1 MKDKFE
7 NISKKE
13 ARKLFK
19 TGIITEEELF
29 QIQKERTREYQKEYS
44 KTHRQQKIETKRR
57 YYEKNREHCLEYQ
70 KEYDKIHRKEI
81 NKRIREKRQQ
91 KKSN

>member
-13 ARKLFK
+13 ARNLFK
-19 TGIITEEELF
+19 AGIITEEELF

-44 KTHRQQKIETKRR
+44 KTHRQQKIETK
-57 YYEKNREHCLEYQ
+57 
-70 KEYDKIHRKEI
+70 
-81 NKRIREKRQQ
+81 
-91 KKSN
+91 